1 MDAPLRS
8 LRSLGGKYNKELAS
22 SHIISRDSGRLVGS
36 FLTVKSDGAPPPNR
50 EEEQK
55 RTLLPNWTT
64 ISPEKNHLHL
74 GTPNP

>member
-8 LRSLGGKYNKELAS
+8 QARSGVNTIRTLRD
-22 SHIISRDSGRLVGS
+22 IISRDSCRIVGS
-36 FLTVKSDGAPPPNR
+36 FLTAKSDGAPPPNR

-74 GTPNP
+74 GTPTP